1 MAREVAG
8 VTGFGNR
15 VEAGVQALVGLGLSL
30 KAQAR
35 VRVCL
40 SVLVAKPGAAC
51 LLPRTVPR
59 C

>member
-35 VRVCL
+35 VKSLPLGLGGQARGSL
-40 SVLVAKPGAAC
+40 LAAEDSS
-51 LLPRTVPR
+51 
-59 C
+59 